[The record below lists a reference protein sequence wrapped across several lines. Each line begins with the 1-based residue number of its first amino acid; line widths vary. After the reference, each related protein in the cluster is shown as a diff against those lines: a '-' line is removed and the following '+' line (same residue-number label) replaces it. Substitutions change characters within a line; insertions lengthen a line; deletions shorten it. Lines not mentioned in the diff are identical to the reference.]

1 MTVTNR
7 KMFNRGARNKV
18 RQMGGIMASSEP
30 LIQEVSRFQ
39 NGGGVTQNTR
49 DYFQS
54 LMRSSKFGG
63 GQQLSEE
70 TLDFLEKRFGKQ
82 MPVFN
87 RNVDTGVYSDTRFI
101 LGKDKGEG
109 LAGIPFI
116 RAPQQNVNV
125 AGRRKEIPMLLA
137 ERERLVQE
145 QRARK
150 ILGLAKRAGFNLNMP
165 IQNKDDV
172 ISFVNQVDPS
182 FNLTRQSFDKL
193 FGAEFDPT
201 IATKAGPTL
210 GNVLRSLFLLPTAAT
225 LDVGKGIGEALFGD
239 TKAYNK
245 DELRKLISGEM
256 KPVAGEKINLADAAL
271 DLYQRETS
279 GPFAK
284 DPKEV
289 AQDIKNISGFDVNA
303 MAAMKMRKAGDPSGV
318 LGVLTGEG
326 SGIQVKDP
334 EGLMASERAGQPPG
348 SMTVADSERL
358 REQERKLQQADFRA
372 AEDAL
377 MQSKNIVDP
386 QSSQGADIQSILQA
400 LESAK
405 APGEREFRKQQEEEI
420 YADAVARGRAEAA
433 DAAEAESER
442 EFRKEQEKTIYEDA
456 QGAEE
461 RAEIAGESAEALGG
475 DPSKAQASYNNLG
488 LRLTTGDA
496 GADDPRIKRI
506 MDEFIGNIDEYEGL
520 DSGLA
525 LAKIG
530 FMMAAG
536 ESPNALVNISNA
548 LSKGADMFI
557 ADDKKRKEF
566 KRQVNL
572 SALTYALQKRDK
584 DDEFLRSLQTSTED
598 YVFSEATTYKGK
610 KYKAGDIYT
619 ISKADKLSGALPPNL
634 TLPSVYSATAKAL
647 LDKQKTQNELYKE
660 FIDKATFNQTEM
672 DKQIEGYNFDVDQA
686 IRTENARGIF
696 RNAILQVA
704 EDGQVVGLKPALKL
718 TVARGKSLFGIS
730 SGEEFSSLAEF
741 KNNLKAG
748 LQDLVPITV
757 GGTQSA
763 NSISDRDVDL
773 VIQGLIAGGILN
785 EKGGT
790 GTFSFAF
797 KTEQEV
803 IGSLK
808 NGLRKIE
815 DAQVGFLSRIE
826 DRERRLL
833 RTFSPSLGD
842 FDTETRTF
850 KPRLAIT
857 EVEKAQKRKQEIF
870 GMGFGQP
877 TYEKGDD
884 GIFRRV
890 IPGKDA

>member
-1 MTVTNR
+1 
-7 KMFNRGARNKV
+7 MFNRGARNKV

-30 LIQEVSRFQ
+30 LIQEVARFQ
-39 NGGGVTQNTR
+39 PGGSVDTK
-49 DYFQS
+49 S
-54 LMRSSKFGG
+54 LFESFLDEDGNQRVSP
-63 GQQLSEE
+63 E
-70 TLDFLEKRFGKQ
+70 TIERLLRRFGTTI
-82 MPVFN
+82 PSYDRRADAEYLYNFSGDPFV
-87 RNVDTGVYSDTRFI
+87 TGGSNFI
-101 LGKDKGEG
+101 LGGPG
-109 LAGIPFI
+109 Q
-116 RAPQQNVNV
+116 APSESLGQRNQL
-125 AGRRKEIPMLLA
+125 RSKPDIMA
-137 ERERLVQE
+137 ERNQLERL
-145 QRARK
+145 QRVRNIA
-150 ILGLAKRAGFNLNMP
+150 GMAKRAGFNLNTP
-165 IQNKDDV
+165 IRNKDEV
-172 ISFVNQVDPS
+172 IKFINQVDPS
-182 FNLTRQSFDKL
+182 FQLTRESYDKI
-193 FGAEFDPT
+193 FAAEIDPT
-201 IATKAGPTL
+201 TATKRGPTL
-210 GNVLRSLFLLPTAAT
+210 ERVLKSLYLLPIAAT
-225 LDVGKGIGEALFGD
+225 LDVGKGIGEALYGE
-239 TKAYNK
+239 TKGYK
-245 DELRKLISGEM
+245 TDQLRKLISGEM
-256 KPVAGEKINLADAAL
+256 KPEPGEKINLANAAL
-271 DLYQRETS
+271 DFYQREVKA
-279 GPFAK
+279 GKNPEA
-284 DPKEV
+284 V
-289 AQDIKNISGFDVNA
+289 AAEIKNISGFDINA
-303 MAAMKMRKAGDPSGV
+303 ILATRMRGIKDPTGI
-318 LGVLTGEG
+318 LGVLSGE
-326 SGIQVKDP
+326 SPGIRVADP
-334 EGLMASERAGQPPG
+334 EGLMASERAGQPPL
-348 SMTVADSERL
+348 SMPAETVRRIESEGI
-358 REQERKLQQADFRA
+358 RA

-377 MQSKNIVDP
+377 MQSRNIVDP
-386 QSSQGADIQSILQA
+386 QTSQGTDIQTILQA

-405 APGEREFRKQQEEEI
+405 APAEREFRKQQEEEI
-420 YADAVARGRAEAA
+420 YADAVARDRAEAA
-433 DAAEAESER
+433 EAAEAESER
-442 EFRKEQEKTIYEDA
+442 EFRKRQEKLIYEEA
-456 QGAEE
+456 QGAEG

-610 KYKAGDIYT
+610 KYKAGDVYT

-647 LDKQKTQNELYKE
+647 LDKQKTQNDLYKD
-660 FIDKATFNQTEM
+660 FIERATFKQTEM
-672 DKQIEGYNFDVDQA
+672 DEQIEGYNTDVDQA

-704 EDGQVVGLKPALKL
+704 EDGNVIGLKPALKL

-730 SGEEFSSLAEF
+730 SGDEFSSLAKF
-741 KNNLKAG
+741 KSDLKAG
-748 LQDLVPITV
+748 LQELIPITV

-773 VIQGLIAGGILN
+773 VIEGLIAGGILDKRG
-785 EKGGT
+785 ET

-797 KTEQEV
+797 RTEQEV
-803 IGSLK
+803 INSLK
-808 NGLRKIE
+808 NGLRRIE
-815 DAQVGFLSRIE
+815 DAQIGYLARIE

-842 FDTETRTF
+842 FDTETQTF

-857 EVEKAQKRKQEIF
+857 EVEKAQKRKQEVF
-870 GMGFGQP
+870 GTGFGQP
-877 TYEKGDD
+877 TYQKGDD

-890 IPGKDA
+890 VSGKDA

>member
-1 MTVTNR
+1 
-7 KMFNRGARNKV
+7 
-18 RQMGGIMASSEP
+18 
-30 LIQEVSRFQ
+30 
-39 NGGGVTQNTR
+39 
-49 DYFQS
+49 
-54 LMRSSKFGG
+54 
-63 GQQLSEE
+63 
-70 TLDFLEKRFGKQ
+70 
-82 MPVFN
+82 
-87 RNVDTGVYSDTRFI
+87 
-101 LGKDKGEG
+101 
-109 LAGIPFI
+109 
-116 RAPQQNVNV
+116 
-125 AGRRKEIPMLLA
+125 
-137 ERERLVQE
+137 
-145 QRARK
+145 
-150 ILGLAKRAGFNLNMP
+150 
-165 IQNKDDV
+165 
-172 ISFVNQVDPS
+172 
-182 FNLTRQSFDKL
+182 
-193 FGAEFDPT
+193 
-201 IATKAGPTL
+201 
-210 GNVLRSLFLLPTAAT
+210 
-225 LDVGKGIGEALFGD
+225 
-239 TKAYNK
+239 
-245 DELRKLISGEM
+245 
-256 KPVAGEKINLADAAL
+256 
-271 DLYQRETS
+271 
-279 GPFAK
+279 
-284 DPKEV
+284 
-289 AQDIKNISGFDVNA
+289 
-303 MAAMKMRKAGDPSGV
+303 
-318 LGVLTGEG
+318 
-326 SGIQVKDP
+326 
-334 EGLMASERAGQPPG
+334 
-348 SMTVADSERL
+348 
-358 REQERKLQQADFRA
+358 
-372 AEDAL
+372 
-377 MQSKNIVDP
+377 
-386 QSSQGADIQSILQA
+386 
-400 LESAK
+400 
-405 APGEREFRKQQEEEI
+405 
-420 YADAVARGRAEAA
+420 
-433 DAAEAESER
+433 
-442 EFRKEQEKTIYEDA
+442 
-456 QGAEE
+456 
-461 RAEIAGESAEALGG
+461 
-475 DPSKAQASYNNLG
+475 
-488 LRLTTGDA
+488 
-496 GADDPRIKRI
+496 
-506 MDEFIGNIDEYEGL
+506 
-520 DSGLA
+520 
-525 LAKIG
+525 
-530 FMMAAG
+530 MMAAG

-557 ADDKKRKEF
+557 ADDKKKKEF

-610 KYKAGDIYT
+610 EYKAGDVYT

-842 FDTETRTF
+842 FDTETGTF

-877 TYEKGDD
+877 TYKKDDD

>member
-1 MTVTNR
+1 
-7 KMFNRGARNKV
+7 MFNRGARNKV

-30 LIQEVSRFQ
+30 LIQEVARFQ
-39 NGGGVTQNTR
+39 PGGSVDTR
-49 DYFQS
+49 ETFESFIDSETGKRS
-54 LMRSSKFGG
+54 LSPATIER
-63 GQQLSEE
+63 L
-70 TLDFLEKRFGKQ
+70 LRRFGAT
-82 MPVFN
+82 MPSYDRRADAEYLYNFSGDPFV
-87 RNVDTGVYSDTRFI
+87 TGGSDFI
-101 LGKDKGEG
+101 LGDPSVVKREG
-109 LAGIPFI
+109 LGQRNQLRSKPDI
-116 RAPQQNVNV
+116 
-125 AGRRKEIPMLLA
+125 MA
-137 ERERLVQE
+137 ERDQLNRL
-145 QRARK
+145 QRVRNIA
-150 ILGLAKRAGFNLNMP
+150 GMAKRAGFNLNTP
-165 IQNKDDV
+165 IRNKDEV
-172 ISFVNQVDPS
+172 IKFINQVDPS
-182 FNLTRQSFDKL
+182 FQLTRESYDKI
-193 FGAEFDPT
+193 FAAESDPT
-201 IATKAGPTL
+201 IATKRGPTL
-210 GNVLRSLFLLPTAAT
+210 ERVLKSLYLLPVAAT
-225 LDVGKGIGEALFGD
+225 LDVGKGIGEALYGE
-239 TKAYNK
+239 TKAYK
-245 DELRKLISGEM
+245 TDQLRGLISGEM
-256 KPVAGEKINLADAAL
+256 EPEPGEKINLANAAL
-271 DLYQRETS
+271 DFYQREVKA
-279 GPFAK
+279 GKNPEA
-284 DPKEV
+284 V
-289 AQDIKNISGFDVNA
+289 AAEIKNISGFDINA
-303 MAAMKMRKAGDPSGV
+303 ILATRMRGIKDPTGI
-318 LGVLTGEG
+318 LGVLSGE
-326 SGIQVKDP
+326 SPGIRVADP
-334 EGLMASERAGQPPG
+334 EGLMASERAGQLPL
-348 SMTVADSERL
+348 SMTIADSDRL
-358 REQERKLQQADFRA
+358 REEERKLQQADFRQ

-377 MQSKNIVDP
+377 LQSRGISDP
-386 QSSQGADIQSILQA
+386 QSSQGADIQAILQG
-400 LESAK
+400 LESTFRPPTDETGEPSKGFGVDFQTGQRAK
-405 APGEREFRKQQEEEI
+405 I
-420 YADAVARGRAEAA
+420 DDAVKK
-433 DAAEAESER
+433 AAEVEGDPLTEAQATEEKREAFPEPLTAEQ
-442 EFRKEQEKTIYEDA
+442 K
-456 QGAEE
+456 
-461 RAEIAGESAEALGG
+461 AEIEKESGMALGG
-475 DPSKAQASYNNLG
+475 DSSKAQSSYNNLG

-525 LAKIG
+525 IAKIG

-536 ESPNALVNISNA
+536 ERPNALVNISNA

-610 KYKAGDIYT
+610 KYKAGDVYT
-619 ISKADKLSGALPPNL
+619 VSKADKLSGALPPNL

-647 LDKQKTQNELYKE
+647 LDKQKTQNDLYKD
-660 FIDKATFNQTEM
+660 FIEKATFNQTEM
-672 DKQIEGYNFDVDQA
+672 DKQIAEYNEFVDQA

-704 EDGQVVGLKPALKL
+704 DDGQVIGLKPALEL

-730 SGEEFSSLAEF
+730 SGDEFSSLAEF

-748 LQDLVPITV
+748 LQDLIPITV

-785 EKGGT
+785 KRGDT

-808 NGLRKIE
+808 NGLKKIE
-815 DAQVGFLSRIE
+815 DAQLGFLSKIE
-826 DRERRLL
+826 DKERRLL

-842 FDTETRTF
+842 FDTESGTF

-857 EVEKAQKRKQEIF
+857 EVEKAQKRKQEVF
-870 GMGFGQP
+870 GLGFGQP
-877 TYEKGDD
+877 TYKKDDD

>member
-30 LIQEVSRFQ
+30 LIQEVARFQ
-39 NGGGVTQNTR
+39 PGGSVDTK
-49 DYFQS
+49 S
-54 LMRSSKFGG
+54 LFESFLDEDGNQRVSP
-63 GQQLSEE
+63 E
-70 TLDFLEKRFGKQ
+70 TIERLLRRFGTTI
-82 MPVFN
+82 PSYDRRADAEYLYNFSGDPFV
-87 RNVDTGVYSDTRFI
+87 TGGSDFI
-101 LGKDKGEG
+101 LGGPG
-109 LAGIPFI
+109 Q
-116 RAPQQNVNV
+116 APSEPLGQRNQL
-125 AGRRKEIPMLLA
+125 RSKPDIMA
-137 ERERLVQE
+137 ERDQLERL
-145 QRARK
+145 QRVRNIA
-150 ILGLAKRAGFNLNMP
+150 GMAKRAGFNLNTP
-165 IQNKDDV
+165 IRNKDEV
-172 ISFVNQVDPS
+172 IKFINQVDPS
-182 FNLTRQSFDKL
+182 FQLTRESYDKI
-193 FGAEFDPT
+193 FAAESDPT
-201 IATKAGPTL
+201 IATKRGPTL
-210 GNVLRSLFLLPTAAT
+210 ERVLKSLYLLPFAAT
-225 LDVGKGIGEALFGD
+225 LDIGKGIGEALYGE
-239 TKAYNK
+239 TKGYK
-245 DELRKLISGEM
+245 TDQLRKLISGEM
-256 KPVAGEKINLADAAL
+256 KPEPGEKINLANAAL
-271 DLYQRETS
+271 DFYQREVKAGKNPET
-279 GPFAK
+279 
-284 DPKEV
+284 V
-289 AQDIKNISGFDVNA
+289 AAEIKNISGFDINA
-303 MAAMKMRKAGDPSGV
+303 ILATRMRGMKDPTGI
-318 LGVLTGEG
+318 LGVLSGEAP
-326 SGIQVKDP
+326 GIRVADP
-334 EGLMASERAGQPPG
+334 EGLMASERAGQPPL
-348 SMTVADSERL
+348 SMPAETVRRIESEGI
-358 REQERKLQQADFRA
+358 RA

-377 MQSKNIVDP
+377 MQSRNIVDP
-386 QSSQGADIQSILQA
+386 QTSQGTDIQTILQA

-405 APGEREFRKQQEEEI
+405 APAEREFRKQQEEEI
-420 YADAVARGRAEAA
+420 YADAVARDRAEAA
-433 DAAEAESER
+433 EAAEAESER
-442 EFRKEQEKTIYEDA
+442 EFRKRQEKLIYEEA
-456 QGAEE
+456 QGAEG

-647 LDKQKTQNELYKE
+647 LDKQKTQNDLYKE
-660 FIDKATFNQTEM
+660 FIERATFDQTEM
-672 DKQIEGYNFDVDQA
+672 DKQIEGYNKDVDQA

-704 EDGQVVGLKPALKL
+704 EDGQVVGLKPAIAL
-718 TVARGKSLFGIS
+718 TVARTGSLFGLK
-730 SGEEFSSLAEF
+730 SGDNFSSLAEF

-748 LQDLVPITV
+748 LQDLIPITV

-785 EKGGT
+785 KRGDT

-815 DAQVGFLSRIE
+815 DAQIGFLSRLE

-842 FDTETRTF
+842 FDTETQTF

-857 EVEKAQKRKQEIF
+857 EVEKARKRKQEVF
-870 GMGFGQP
+870 GTGFGQP

-890 IPGKDA
+890 VSGKDA

>member
-30 LIQEVSRFQ
+30 LIQEVARFQ
-39 NGGGVTQNTR
+39 PGGSVDTK
-49 DYFQS
+49 S
-54 LMRSSKFGG
+54 LFESFLDEDGNQRVSP
-63 GQQLSEE
+63 E
-70 TLDFLEKRFGKQ
+70 TIERLLRRFGTT
-82 MPVFN
+82 MPSYDRRADAEYLYNFSGDPFV
-87 RNVDTGVYSDTRFI
+87 TGGSDFI
-101 LGKDKGEG
+101 LGDPSVVKREG
-109 LAGIPFI
+109 LGQRNQLRSKPDI
-116 RAPQQNVNV
+116 
-125 AGRRKEIPMLLA
+125 MA
-137 ERERLVQE
+137 ERDQLNRL
-145 QRARK
+145 QRVRNIA
-150 ILGLAKRAGFNLNMP
+150 GMAKRAGFNLNTP
-165 IQNKDDV
+165 IRNKDEV
-172 ISFVNQVDPS
+172 IKFINQVDPS
-182 FNLTRQSFDKL
+182 FQLTRESYDKI
-193 FGAEFDPT
+193 FAAEIDPT
-201 IATKAGPTL
+201 TATKRGPTL
-210 GNVLRSLFLLPTAAT
+210 ERVLKSLYLLPVAAT
-225 LDVGKGIGEALFGD
+225 LDVGKGIGEALYGE
-239 TKAYNK
+239 TKAYK
-245 DELRKLISGEM
+245 TDQLRGLISGEM
-256 KPVAGEKINLADAAL
+256 EPEPGEKINLANAAL
-271 DLYQRETS
+271 DFYQREVKA
-279 GPFAK
+279 GK
-284 DPKEV
+284 NPKTV
-289 AQDIKNISGFDVNA
+289 AAEIKNISGFDINA
-303 MAAMKMRKAGDPSGV
+303 ILATRMRGMKDPTGI
-318 LGVLTGEG
+318 LGVLSGEAP
-326 SGIQVKDP
+326 GIRVADP
-334 EGLMASERAGQPPG
+334 EGLMASERAGQPPL
-348 SMTVADSERL
+348 SMPAETVRRIESEGI
-358 REQERKLQQADFRA
+358 RA
-372 AEDAL
+372 AEDDL
-377 MQSKNIVDP
+377 MQSRNIVDP
-386 QSSQGADIQSILQA
+386 QTSQGTDIQTILQA

-405 APGEREFRKQQEEEI
+405 APAEREFRKQQEEEI
-420 YADAVARGRAEAA
+420 YADAVARDRAEAA
-433 DAAEAESER
+433 EAAEAESER
-442 EFRKEQEKTIYEDA
+442 EFRKRQEKLIYEEA
-456 QGAEE
+456 QGAEG

-610 KYKAGDIYT
+610 KYKAGDVYT

-647 LDKQKTQNELYKE
+647 LDKQKTQNDLYKD
-660 FIDKATFNQTEM
+660 FIERATFKQTEM
-672 DKQIEGYNFDVDQA
+672 DKQIEGYNADVDQA

-704 EDGQVVGLKPALKL
+704 EDGNVIGLRPALEL

-730 SGEEFSSLAEF
+730 SGEEFSSLAKF
-741 KNNLKAG
+741 KNDLKAG
-748 LQDLVPITV
+748 LQELIPITV

-773 VIQGLIAGGILN
+773 VIEGLIAGGILN
-785 EKGGT
+785 KRGDT

-797 KTEQEV
+797 RTEQEV

-808 NGLRKIE
+808 NGLRRIE
-815 DAQVGFLSRIE
+815 DAQIGYLAKIE

-842 FDTETRTF
+842 FDTETGTF

-857 EVEKAQKRKQEIF
+857 EVEKAQKRKQEVF
-870 GMGFGQP
+870 GTGFGQP

-890 IPGKDA
+890 VSGKDA